1 MSAKISKSQQASVN
15 RYIGKA
21 YDRIN
26 LTVPKG
32 DKERIE
38 AHAAGRGESVN
49 AFIRRAITETMERDE
64 NGTK

>member
-1 MSAKISKSQQASVN
+1 MEGAKFNKIKYDNQFIAA
-15 RYIGKA
+15 K

-32 DKERIE
+32 DKEHIE
-38 AHAAGRGESVN
+38 AHADAHGESVN
-49 AFIRRAITETMERDE
+49 AFIRRAITETMDRDE

>member
-1 MSAKISKSQQASVN
+1 MSAKISKRQQASVN
-15 RYIGKA
+15 RYIDKA

-49 AFIRRAITETMERDE
+49 AFIRRAITETMDRDE

>member
-15 RYIGKA
+15 RYMKKA

>member
-15 RYIGKA
+15 RYIDKA

-49 AFIRRAITETMERDE
+49 AFIRRAITETIERDE